1 MEPGF
6 IEEYPL
12 MSRFP
17 QRPDFLF
24 LPLRR
29 KDVLLHTQPKKVLE
43 HSPTARG
50 ETPSGWARPAFVRPM
65 LVRSFS
71 IACPKA

>member
-17 QRPDFLF
+17 QRPGFLF

-43 HSPTARG
+43 VFGFGVVAAGLPLANGAAGDS
-50 ETPSGWARPAFVRPM
+50 
-65 LVRSFS
+65 
-71 IACPKA
+71 

>member
-29 KDVLLHTQPKKVLE
+29 KDVLRHTQPKKVLE
-43 HSPTARG
+43 VFGFR
-50 ETPSGWARPAFVRPM
+50 
-65 LVRSFS
+65 
-71 IACPKA
+71 